1 MSTSHI
7 LALDS
12 SWEPHRWISVDD
24 AMIYEYKHLVQARL
38 GESVYIY
45 RGGKNKITGEISV
58 LQTSSIIVLKGE
70 SNSTRRYKEPAL
82 TNESLFARDRYVCAY
97 CGSLFAKQDL
107 TRDHVHPVSKGGK
120 DKWMNVVSSCKPCNN
135 LKDDT
140 MPGEKLPKGMYSPS
154 GSQLM
159 EILYIP
165 YVPCKAENMILRNR
179 KIKYDQMEYLLSRV
193 KNKDSRIF
201 KYAEDYKKSGNR
213 STWKELR

>member
-1 MSTSHI
+1 MLQITNYAKAYQGKTI
-7 LALDS
+7 LQFNS
-12 SWEPHRWISVDD
+12 
-24 AMIYEYKHLVQARL
+24 
-38 GESVYIY
+38 
-45 RGGKNKITGEISV
+45 
-58 LQTSSIIVLKGE
+58 LQ
-70 SNSTRRYKEPAL
+70 
-82 TNESLFARDRYVCAY
+82 
-97 CGSLFAKQDL
+97 
-107 TRDHVHPVSKGGK
+107 
-120 DKWMNVVSSCKPCNN
+120 
-135 LKDDT
+135 
-140 MPGEKLPKGMYSPS
+140 LPKGMYSPS